1 MKPIKVYKS
10 VYNRKETF
18 ESDLNT
24 FIQRPDRIFKVVG
37 LDDWKEK
44 LKEIRSEEHKPTRN
58 EMKRAYLPAVDI
70 AESGY
75 LSIDIDGISHDE
87 GLKQSIIDKLYEMD
101 SCYACMDSVSGNLVA
116 FFKYDIE
123 DDKFRYLYYKLWL
136 ELTLSLGVN
145 IDFLPEKNRLRYVS
159 DGDVH
164 FIHDAGYEIETLTGY
179 LEVEQLPYIKAADN
193 SPVKEEEKKI
203 KRDIVFKSE

>member
-1 MKPIKVYKS
+1 MKPITVYKS

-18 ESDLNT
+18 ESDLDT
-24 FIQRPDRIFKVVG
+24 FIDSPEVIFNQVG
-37 LDDWKEK
+37 MTDWEEK
-44 LKEIRSEEHKPTRN
+44 LKEIRAEKHKPTRN

-75 LSIDIDGISHDE
+75 LSIDIDGIADNKP
-87 GLKQSIIDKLYEMD
+87 LKRSILNKLFD
-101 SCYACMDSVSGNLVA
+101 HPSCYSCMESVSGNLVA
-116 FFKYDIE
+116 FFKYEVE

-136 ELTLSLGVN
+136 ELTLLLGVN

-159 DGDVH
+159 DGFVY
-164 FIHDAGYEIETLTGY
+164 FIDEATETLTHY
-179 LEVEQLPYIKAADN
+179 IEVEELPYIKAADN
-193 SPVKEEEKKI
+193 KPAEAEDKKI